1 MKKNILPVILI
12 GIGLLSFGMCA
23 QASQKRINAD
33 VQAVKLPAGTTMK
46 IELLEPVSTG
56 VAGVGDEFS
65 AMLKEDK
72 IVNGQVA
79 LPVGSVI
86 RGTVDKIVPAKR
98 LSRSAVLYIDFDH
111 IVTPT
116 GRQIPLNAGLYNYGE
131 ITVDGGIYQNGNY
144 GYALQQNW
152 DNTKKIV
159 KTTIDWGKGTGEN
172 MQYVCVPIGALGGVI
187 GGAFYYVGDG
197 IVDLFKKGNDVVMQQ
212 GKDIDIMLT
221 QPLDIPLH

>member
-1 MKKNILPVILI
+1 MRKHILPALLV
-12 GIGLLSFGMCA
+12 GISLLFFGINS
-23 QASQKRINAD
+23 QADAKRIKAD

-56 VAGVGDEFS
+56 IAGVGDEFS

-72 IVNGQVA
+72 IINGQVA

-86 RGTVDKIVPAKR
+86 RGTVSEITPAKR
-98 LSRSAVLYIDFDH
+98 LSRSAVLYISVDH

-116 GRQIPLNAGLYNYGE
+116 GRRIPLSAGLYNYAE

-144 GYALQQNW
+144 GYALQKNW

-197 IVDLFKKGNDVVMQQ
+197 IVDLFKKGNDVVLPQ
-212 GKDIDIMLT
+212 GTAMDIMLT
-221 QPLDIPLH
+221 QSLDIPLH